1 VPVAQ
6 ARVHYTQL
14 MNNDCHYLLQAKTLS
29 RRISPSAEVAEV
41 SLRLRKGD
49 VLGLLGLNGAGKS
62 TTLKMLAG
70 LLVPD
75 SGSIAINGFSLS
87 EHPLEARAALGYL
100 PDTPPLYPDMRVS
113 AYLKLAAELRRVP
126 RRRVRGAIDRALEVC
141 DLGDVS
147 KHRIAAL
154 SKGFRQRVGLAQ
166 AIIHRPKLI
175 LLDEPS
181 SGLDPHQMQSMRALI
196 KTLGEDAAVI
206 FSTHL
211 LPEAVAVC
219 NHIAVMHHGRIVASE
234 LKEDDGETNHKKPLA
249 RDQLDM
255 LFANLVQ
262 FGTPTAPVTTLTVK
276 ANQASA
282 NQSSIA
288 DVIDA

>member
-1 VPVAQ
+1 M
-6 ARVHYTQL
+6 L
-14 MNNDCHYLLQAKTLS
+14 NDRHYLLQANSLT
-29 RRISPSAEVAEV
+29 RRISPTSEVSEI
-41 SLRLRKGD
+41 SLRLRQGD

-75 SGSIAINGFSLS
+75 SGSISINGFSLS
-87 EHPLEARAALGYL
+87 EHPIETRAALGYL
-100 PDTPPLYPDMRVS
+100 PDTPPLYPDMRVR
-113 AYLKLAAELRRVP
+113 AYLKLAAQLRRVP
-126 RRRVRGAIDRALEVC
+126 RRHLKSSIERAIDVC
-141 DLGDVS
+141 DLGSVS
-147 KHRIAAL
+147 KQRIATL

-166 AIIHRPKLI
+166 AIIHHPKLI

-181 SGLDPHQMQSMRALI
+181 NGLDPHQMQSMRGLI
-196 KTLGEDAAVI
+196 KSLGEDAAVI

-219 NHIAVMHHGRIVASE
+219 NHIAVMHDGRIVASE
-234 LKEDDGETNHKKPLA
+234 LNSEDTETLQ

-262 FGTPTAPVTTLTVK
+262 FGTPSAPVTTLTVK
-276 ANQASA
+276 ASQQDSTKTGV
-282 NQSSIA
+282 A